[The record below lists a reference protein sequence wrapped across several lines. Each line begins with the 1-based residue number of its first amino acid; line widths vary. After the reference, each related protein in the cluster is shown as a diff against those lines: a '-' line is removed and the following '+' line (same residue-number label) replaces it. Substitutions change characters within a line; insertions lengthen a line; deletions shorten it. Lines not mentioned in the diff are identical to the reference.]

1 MLRELA
7 ERGIAAHFATAN
19 LLGREFV
26 GAVVKTL
33 PRPRAIEC
41 AKEYLGLRKHVRLT
55 FVCARGAGEPFVVE
69 VCHGV
74 SRYATVCHGMSWYVM
89 VCHGMSR

>member
-1 MLRELA
+1 MYHTVISRCPSLEQMLTILDGRVAEL
-7 ERGIAAHFATAN
+7 
-19 LLGREFV
+19 REFV

-69 VCHGV
+69 VCHG
-74 SRYATVCHGMSWYVM
+74 
-89 VCHGMSR
+89 MSRICHCMS